1 MILTRRRFLLA
12 GSAGI
17 LAAPAIVRYES
28 LMRVKPI
35 SDDFVLGDFSIW
47 VSDVRIMREVVRH
60 TTEFWCSVDREKWR
74 YVSSHQSGDVKI
86 DVKIQEAVRA

>member
-60 TTEFWCSVDREKWR
+60 TTEFWCSVDMEKWQH
-74 YVSSHQSGDVKI
+74 VSSHQSLG
-86 DVKIQEAVRA
+86 